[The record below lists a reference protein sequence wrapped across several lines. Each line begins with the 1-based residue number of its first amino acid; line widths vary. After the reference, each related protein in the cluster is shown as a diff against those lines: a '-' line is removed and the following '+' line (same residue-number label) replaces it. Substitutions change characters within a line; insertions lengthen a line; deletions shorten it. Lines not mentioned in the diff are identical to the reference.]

1 MLKHKKVGLALVV
14 ALISLGLLGSLT
26 AGAATTVSLGV
37 ADSFAV
43 LGGSTITNTGSTTV
57 NGDLGLSPGTSVTG
71 FPPGIVNGTQHITD
85 ATAAQA
91 MTDIV
96 TAYNSLASQASTS
109 TVSGDLGGLTLV
121 PGVYNSNSSLGLTG
135 TLTLDGQGNPNAVF
149 IFQVGSSLTT
159 SSGSR
164 INLINGA
171 QACNVFWQVASSA
184 TLGTNSNFVG
194 NLVALTS
201 ITATTGA
208 SVNGRVFARNGAVT
222 LDTSPITKPSCIL
235 STPTPIPTSTP
246 TPTPIPSLTPTPVAT
261 LTPTPN
267 STPFPTSTPTPAL
280 LPPST
285 PTPSVTPIPQ
295 LPNAGVGPTS
305 SGSSVTALI
314 FGLLSLFVVS
324 SIVFKKLQT
333 N

>member
-14 ALISLGLLGSLT
+14 AVISLGLLGSLT

-71 FPPGIVNGTQHITD
+71 FPPGIVNGTQHIMD

-91 MTDIV
+91 MADIV

-109 TVSGDLGGLTLV
+109 IVSGDLGGLTLT
-121 PGVYNSNSSLGLTG
+121 PGVYTSNSALGLTG

-235 STPTPIPTSTP
+235 STPTPIP
-246 TPTPIPSLTPTPVAT
+246 SLTPTPVAT

-267 STPFPTSTPTPAL
+267 STPFPTSTPTPTL
-280 LPPST
+280 LPSST
-285 PTPSVTPIPQ
+285 PDPSPTTIPQ

-305 SGSSVTALI
+305 GGSSVTALI